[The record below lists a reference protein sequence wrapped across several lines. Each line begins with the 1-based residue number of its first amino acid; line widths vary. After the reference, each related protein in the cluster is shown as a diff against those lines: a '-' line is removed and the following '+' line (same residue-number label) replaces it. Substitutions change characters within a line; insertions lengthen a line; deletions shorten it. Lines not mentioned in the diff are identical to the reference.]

1 MLACLS
7 RFILCPVSPPPT
19 VLCVTPLRV
28 PAAPGMAAGKQG
40 VSEAN
45 GVTVGNQIMGG
56 VITKNLTR
64 EASFF
69 SLFFQDS
76 FIFTEKL

>member
-1 MLACLS
+1 
-7 RFILCPVSPPPT
+7 
-19 VLCVTPLRV
+19 
-28 PAAPGMAAGKQG
+28 MAAGKQG